1 MNLSQKS
8 WRATQAI
15 GFALRKVAKKFVLT
29 AFIYAIR
36 DKLKCRRVFNF
47 SAKTINLEGS
57 GSSKLIPIKLDRG
70 GGFPWLFADY
80 RKEINTAVT
89 RQRTVI
95 SKQCV
100 SLGKRTFKQPAK
112 VKIVYPS

>member
-8 WRATQAI
+8 WRAT
-15 GFALRKVAKKFVLT
+15 
-29 AFIYAIR
+29 
-36 DKLKCRRVFNF
+36 
-47 SAKTINLEGS
+47 
-57 GSSKLIPIKLDRG
+57 LIPIKLDRG
-70 GGFPWLFADY
+70 GGLPWLFADY

-95 SKQCV
+95 SKQRV

-112 VKIVYPS
+112 VKNCLPQLKKCLTLMPALGL